1 MQSIVRIQSNEANNS
16 FPVEGQRGTKNNVS
30 FNLDSNSGVYDL
42 SQSYVAVNVTVSGDN
57 PTALS
62 TTNNSGDPTSVFNTM
77 LLFNELLT
85 TTPIRHLANSF
96 IVPPTTAV
104 LVRNVQMMCSK
115 GPIEVLNRV
124 DQLRANEYANLR
136 TKQSLES
143 SSNGILLPSSRK
155 IESGGSIQPYQELV
169 NVSDP
174 LNPVNSIVRNHEIRI
189 PLKEIINFGNQ
200 TMYDTSIYQ
209 NTKLAMRMN
218 LDLLQG
224 GSQGNP
230 METTHFLGDSNNPF
244 NGILK
249 DHTNDSGVAVDL
261 SVALS
266 ENFYEKYGNETIPY
280 WINQKVAISS
290 TGGAHQIASKVTKI
304 LKLYPYDGV
313 SDVGP
318 YSAGHG
324 FAIPQNKGRLVIE
337 FDGVYDAAVPD
348 GTVVGSGAHPLI
360 MSDTLPGATTVSKTL
375 NKIELVCK
383 RSMGV
388 KAPSKLEY
396 TKFIAEED
404 TYPVPG
410 PGMVL
415 QRYYSI
421 PPNCDAV
428 VITMVKSGGV
438 YTVANGQEDVKEY
451 RVTINGDD
459 ISNRP
464 IAMHGQLHKNLIT
477 QTLNNLGHQQQSN
490 LNQFLEFN
498 FSSGSSSDLHQA
510 NTIMIPVPLS
520 AQPQQL
526 GLEIVAETG
535 ATFGGQL
542 TLFKHVMAS
551 I

>member
-1 MQSIVRIQSNEANNS
+1 MDTIVRIQSNEANND
-16 FPVEGQRGTKNNVS
+16 FPANKKRGTKNNVS

-42 SQSYVAVNVTVSGDN
+42 SQSYVAVNVSVSGDE

-62 TTNNSGDPTSVFNTM
+62 TTTNSGDPTSVFNSM
-77 LLFNELLT
+77 LLFNELNT
-85 TTPIRHLANSF
+85 TASGSRNQANDF
-96 IVPPTTAV
+96 IIPPTTAV

-115 GPIEVLNRV
+115 GPVEVLNRV

-143 SSNGILLPSSRK
+143 SSNGIILPASRK
-155 IESGGSIQPYQELV
+155 IDSGSSLQPYSELV
-169 NVSDP
+169 SVSDP
-174 LNPVNSIVRNHEIRI
+174 TNPVGSIVRDHEIRI
-189 PLKEIINFGNQ
+189 PLKEILNVGNQ

-218 LDLLQG
+218 LDLLDAGQ
-224 GSQGNP
+224 QGNP
-230 METTHFLGDSNNPF
+230 METTRFLGVTGNPF
-244 NGILK
+244 NGNLR
-249 DHTNDSGVAVDL
+249 DHTNDSGGNVDL

-266 ENFYEKYGNETIPY
+266 ENFYSFFGNETIPY

-290 TGGAHQIASKVTKI
+290 LGGAYVVTSKITKI
-304 LKLYPYDGV
+304 LKIYPYDGV
-313 SDVGP
+313 SAILP
-318 YSAGHG
+318 YAAGKG
-324 FAIPQNKGRLVIE
+324 FAIPANRGRLVLE
-337 FDGVYDAAVPD
+337 FDGVYAAAVPAA
-348 GTVVGSGAHPLI
+348 TVVGTNANPLI
-360 MSDTLPGATTVSKTL
+360 ISQTLPGTTTMTKKL

-383 RSMGV
+383 RSMTA
-388 KAPSKLEY
+388 KAPPKLNY
-396 TKFIAEED
+396 TRFISEED
-404 TYPVPG
+404 TFPAAQNQ
-410 PGMVL
+410 VL

-428 VITMVKSGGV
+428 VITMVLGGGI
-438 YTVANGQEDVKEY
+438 YTVAGGQEDVKEY

-464 IAMHGQLHKNLIT
+464 ITMHGQIHKNLVA

-498 FSSGSSSDLHQA
+498 FSSGGTSATHKA
-510 NTIMIPVPLS
+510 NTIMIPIPLS
-520 AQPQQL
+520 EQTQQL
-526 GLEIVAETG
+526 GLEIVPG
-535 ATFGGQL
+535 HNLTFGGQL